1 LINIVSKWGKW
12 KTLGTS
18 EPSSC
23 GGRGQ
28 REVFLVTEN
37 FFHFHFRFEVIFL
50 DKNVNEI
57 VCSTNELAAVLGV
70 SDRWVREL
78 AQGKILEQASRG
90 HFHLVESVQKY
101 IEFIKEGE
109 SSGNDKDQKHN
120 YRKEKTLLTKAN
132 REKAE
137 IELAIIRGEVHRT
150 EDVETIVSN
159 MLNNFRSKIL
169 AIPVK
174 VSPYLLAQTE
184 MAIIQDILKTHLYE
198 ALTELK
204 DYDPEAF
211 HRQNKECLKG
221 KIKHEKRGKEP

>member
-1 LINIVSKWGKW
+1 
-12 KTLGTS
+12 
-18 EPSSC
+18 
-23 GGRGQ
+23 
-28 REVFLVTEN
+28 
-37 FFHFHFRFEVIFL
+37 L

-57 VCSTNELAAVLGV
+57 VCSTNDLAAVLGV
-70 SDRWVREL
+70 SDRWIREL
-78 AQGKILEQASRG
+78 VQGKILEPASRG
-90 HFHLVESVQKY
+90 HFRLVESIQKY
-101 IEFIKEGE
+101 IEFIKDGSE
-109 SSGNDKDQKHN
+109 SGSNAKDQKFD

-150 EDVETIVSN
+150 EDVESIIGN

-169 AIPVK
+169 SIPIK

-184 MAIIQDILKTHLYE
+184 MAIIQDILKTYLYE

-211 HRQNKECLKG
+211 HKQNKECLKG
-221 KIKHEKRGKEP
+221 KIKHEKRGKET